1 MSGLE
6 DPASWLKL
14 FLPRQQAEVFT
25 LASQKSKDMEEVTGD
40 HLSLSA
46 PSLYPVLQTGMEE
59 DVIFQS
65 PRGETA
71 AAKGSL
77 VMGWLEE
84 GLL

>member
-1 MSGLE
+1 
-6 DPASWLKL
+6 
-14 FLPRQQAEVFT
+14 
-25 LASQKSKDMEEVTGD
+25 LATKKPNDTKEEILD
-40 HLSLSA
+40 HPSLSA